1 MSNNNI
7 TRIKNNQVTDN
18 TIEYQKLK
26 DGTLVGSKFNPNLTL
41 NSNVTILGNLTVA
54 NSFAQLNSIN
64 TYINDPL
71 VVFNNNYTGS
81 PTYDIGILVNRN
93 LSSLAPYGAVNAAFV
108 WKEADNAFEAL
119 MTTETGTTAGSI
131 NNSGWANVKLGNL
144 TAITATVTGALTAGT
159 ASFASINNTPIGNAT
174 PAIGSFTYLTAVNG
188 FQTGNAVI
196 NGGYI
201 STLTNATITTATLTN
216 TTATNFYS
224 GNIYVSGGYINN
236 LANIAASTGYITNLN
251 STNGNV
257 TTLVATNFSTANAQV
272 TGGTIIGLTN
282 LTATTAQATNFS
294 SGNAVITGGSATGL
308 TNLSATTAVA
318 TNFSS
323 GNAVITGGSITG
335 DSSGTFTTLQG
346 SNFSSGNAVI
356 TGAQTYIGTGAQL
369 IANAYVTTG
378 YFTNLSAANLSIT
391 TENVTTLNA
400 TNFSTANAV
409 ISGGYISAVANIG
422 AVYGTFTNLASGNA
436 QITGGSLLGITN
448 LSSTTS
454 VATNFSSGNAVISGG
469 YISAVAN
476 IGAVYG
482 TFTNLAS
489 GNAQITGGSLTG
501 ITNLSSTTSV
511 ATNFSTGNAQ
521 ITGGSLT
528 GLTNVE
534 TTTAK
539 ATNFSS
545 GNAVITGGSVNSSP
559 IGNATPSTAA
569 FTTLT
574 ASGATTVTN
583 ATQSTT
589 SSTGALIVTGGVG
602 IAKNL
607 NVGGDALIT
616 GNLTVQGTMTA
627 IQSQTLDVS
636 DLNVTVAKGAS
647 SAAAANGAGLTVDG
661 ASATLLYTSAT
672 DSWNVNKQLIGTGA
686 SFSNTTPS
694 TSSATGALI
703 VAGGAGISGDVFA
716 YRVNATYGNTT
727 TGYFGSL
734 NTANAV
740 ITGGYITGVA
750 NVGTT
755 YLTTTNLYTA
765 NAVIAGGYATGLA
778 NATATYGTF
787 TNLNSSNVLISGG
800 SLSGITN
807 LASTTSVATNFSS
820 GNAQITGGSLSGI
833 TNLASTTSVATNF
846 STANAVIAGGY
857 ISAVA
862 NIGAVYGTFTNL
874 ASGNAQIT
882 GGSISGLTNLAS
894 GTSVATNFSS
904 GNAVI
909 TGGYATGLANAT
921 ATYGTFTNLSTA
933 NAVLAGGSIN
943 NMVIGNTT
951 PAAATFTQ
959 LNTTGVSYLGGNIV
973 ANSGT
978 TSTSVTTGAI
988 VIPNNGGI
996 GIGGNI
1002 NAGSYNTSLHN
1013 IRGNLLL
1020 GLGSTQALDSA
1031 LTINLNAVDPINSS
1045 AIVHVSGVPD
1055 KSAIIGVDSFGTG
1068 VSSAV
1073 TLRHARGTPTSPTAV
1088 QDTDI
1093 LGAYNARGYAATGF
1107 IGGSPVSGMNI
1118 VANENFTDSA
1128 NGTYVTITAV
1138 PDGET
1143 LGLVRLIV
1151 GGNGQVRVPATTTST
1166 TPDTGAFIVGGG
1178 AGIAGNVNIGG
1189 EIVVSSYS
1197 LFQNIATFSAN
1208 VIANSSVD
1216 SDAINTGALV
1226 VVGGAGIYSN
1236 VNIGGSTVFN
1246 ANFAA
1251 GYDTITRGASDST
1264 LIWARPNASYDQV
1277 VIGGSA
1283 SASDLVRGAKLQI
1296 NSTDSILI
1304 PTGTNAQRPSNAGG
1318 TDTTGMLRFNTTIN
1332 GMEIYNGT
1340 IWQSFSTSFTVIA
1353 DTQFNGDGSTT
1364 EFTLGTAQTTASC
1377 IVSINGVVQIPTLAY
1392 SVIDGTTLT
1401 FTEAP
1406 ADGDV
1411 IDVRML
1417 TTTATVTSLASV
1429 NGYNSFTVDN
1439 YGANVYVG
1447 SSSTSLAVSW
1457 NATGAQVSYIANV
1470 SVSSANT
1477 ATTIDTIDNTQYR
1490 SAKYIVQIT
1499 NGSKYQVQEVLVISD
1514 GTTAQALTYGVMQTS
1529 GNVGVLTATQSGTNT
1544 LVQFIGTYSS
1554 SQVRIK
1560 KDYLAI

>member
-469 YISAVAN
+469 
-476 IGAVYG
+476 
-482 TFTNLAS
+482 
-489 GNAQITGGSLTG
+489 SL
-501 ITNLSSTTSV
+501 N
-511 ATNFSTGNAQ
+511 
-521 ITGGSLT
+521 
-528 GLTNVE
+528 
-534 TTTAK
+534 
-539 ATNFSS
+539 
-545 GNAVITGGSVNSSP
+545 NSP
-559 IGNATPSTAA
+559 VGNATPNTGA

-574 ASGATTVTN
+574 SNGLTTFTN
-583 ATQSTT
+583 ATESTST
-589 SSTGALIVTGGVG
+589 SIGAVVVTGGVG
-602 IAKNL
+602 IGKNL
-607 NVGGDALIT
+607 NVGGNAIIS
-616 GNLTVQGTMTA
+616 GNLTVNGTFEYINSTITTHEDPILELNTGPNGVALTGTA
-627 IQSQTLDVS
+627 FDSGIRTHYW
-636 DLNVTVAKGAS
+636 
-647 SAAAANGAGLTVDG
+647 DG
-661 ASATLLYTSAT
+661 ATDRSAFFGRTNDSANFEYYGYVSSETGNVITGTYGTIKSGALLLA
-672 DSWNVNKQLIGTGA
+672 
-686 SFSNTTPS
+686 NTTAA
-694 TSSATGALI
+694 TSSATGALQ
-703 VAGGAGISGDVFA
+703 VSGGAGISGDLYA
-716 YRVNATYGNTT
+716 YRLNGTYGNIT

-750 NVGTT
+750 NIGTT

-765 NAVIAGGYATGLA
+765 NAVITGGYATGLA

-787 TNLNSSNVLISGG
+787 TNLNSSNVLIS
-800 SLSGITN
+800 
-807 LASTTSVATNFSS
+807 
-820 GNAQITGGSLSGI
+820 
-833 TNLASTTSVATNF
+833 
-846 STANAVIAGGY
+846 
-857 ISAVA
+857 
-862 NIGAVYGTFTNL
+862 
-874 ASGNAQIT
+874 

-959 LNTTGVSYLGGNIV
+959 LNTTNVSYLGGNIV
-973 ANSGT
+973 ANSNT
-978 TSTSVTTGAI
+978 ASTSTTTGAI
-988 VIPNNGGI
+988 VIPGTGGI

-1002 NAGSYNTSLHN
+1002 NAGVFNTSLHHIQGN
-1013 IRGNLLL
+1013 ILL
-1020 GLGSTQALDSA
+1020 GQGSVQDSA
-1031 LTINLNAVDPINSS
+1031 DSILTINLNTATPIVSNATVHISGAENKTT
-1045 AIVHVSGVPD
+1045 AIGID
-1055 KSAIIGVDSFGTG
+1055 TIGTADVAST
-1068 VSSAV
+1068 VL
-1073 TLRHARGTPTSPTAV
+1073 LRRARGTATSPSAV
-1088 QDTDI
+1088 QKTDV
-1093 LGAYNARGYAATGF
+1093 LGAFNARGYATTGF
-1107 IGGSPVSGMNI
+1107 VGGVPTSGLNI
-1118 VANENFTDSA
+1118 IADENFTDTST
-1128 NGTYVTITAV
+1128 GTYLLLTAI
-1138 PDGET
+1138 PSGST
-1143 LGLVRLIV
+1143 LGQVGLLI
-1151 GGNGQVRVPATTTST
+1151 GGNGQVRVPGTISST
-1166 TPDTGAFIVGGG
+1166 DPSTGALFVAGG
-1178 AGIAGNVNIGG
+1178 AGISGNVNIGG
-1189 EIVVSSYS
+1189 KLLVTNTS
-1197 LFQNIATFSAN
+1197 LYLGTAKFASNL
-1208 VIANSSVD
+1208 VANSSAD
-1216 SDAINTGALV
+1216 SSSISTGALV

-1236 VNIGGSTVFN
+1236 VNIGGATTFN
-1246 ANFAA
+1246 TNAAA
-1251 GYDTITRGASDST
+1251 GFDTIVRGATDSS
-1264 LIWARPNASYDQV
+1264 LLWARAGTAYDQV
-1277 VIGGSA
+1277 LIGGSGTA
-1283 SASDLVRGAKLQI
+1283 STLVRGAKLQI
-1296 NSTDSILI
+1296 NSTDSLLI
-1304 PTGTNAQRPSNAGG
+1304 PAGTNAQRPGNSGG
-1318 TDTTGMLRFNTTIN
+1318 TDTAGMLRFNTTAN
-1332 GMEIYNGT
+1332 GMEIYTGT
-1340 IWQSFSTSFTVIA
+1340 SWQSFSTSFTVIA
-1353 DTQFNGDGSTT
+1353 DTQFNGDGTT
-1364 EFTLGTAQTTASC
+1364 TAFTLGSAQTTASC

-1392 SVIDGTTLT
+1392 AVTGGTTLT

-1406 ADGDV
+1406 AAGDV

-1439 YGANVYVG
+1439 YGANIYVG
-1447 SSSTSLAVSW
+1447 SSSTALAVSW
-1457 NATGAQVSYIANV
+1457 EPGGAQVSYIANV
-1470 SVSSANT
+1470 AVASANT
-1477 ATTIDTIDNTQYR
+1477 ATTIDSFDVTKYR
-1490 SAKYIVQIT
+1490 SAKYVVQVT
-1499 NGSKYQVQEVLVISD
+1499 NGTNYQVSEVLVIHD
-1514 GTTAQALTYGVMQTS
+1514 GTTATRAMYSTINTNA
-1529 GNVGVLTATQSGTNT
+1529 NVGVTSATLSGGNVV
-1544 LVQFIGTYSS
+1544 LQYIAANSGAV
-1554 SQVRIK
+1554 VRVK
-1560 KDYLAI
+1560 KDYVAI

>member
-251 STNGNV
+251 YTNGNV

-400 TNFSTANAV
+400 TNFSTA
-409 ISGGYISAVANIG
+409 
-422 AVYGTFTNLASGNA
+422 
-436 QITGGSLLGITN
+436 
-448 LSSTTS
+448 
-454 VATNFSSGNAVISGG
+454 NAVISGG

-820 GNAQITGGSLSGI
+820 GNAQITGGSLLGI
-833 TNLASTTSVATNF
+833 TNLSSTTSVATNF
-846 STANAVIAGGY
+846 SSGNAVISGGY